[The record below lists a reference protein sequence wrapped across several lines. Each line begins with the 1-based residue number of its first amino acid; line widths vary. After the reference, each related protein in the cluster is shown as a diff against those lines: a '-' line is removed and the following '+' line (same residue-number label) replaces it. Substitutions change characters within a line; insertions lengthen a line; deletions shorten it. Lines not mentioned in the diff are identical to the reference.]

1 MEVSKS
7 KVDINATVEGNPI
20 PTEIADLLRV
30 EFEFVHFLSCDKK
43 ANLAKKYGL
52 HKSQVAQFFE
62 VDMKEQ
68 REQEKRTFMSGPI
81 HYESQLPNIS
91 IVQPLAAATQKKATA
106 KKTPATTGTSNSS
119 EPTTS
124 ASRKKK
130 MTKAE
135 AKQQLRVEYQQNS
148 KLPASRKNKLAETLG
163 LKPEEVRE
171 FFLKQRNKKG
181 WFPKSINPRQMWF

>member
-68 REQEKRTFMSGPI
+68 REQEKRTFMSGP
-81 HYESQLPNIS
+81 
-91 IVQPLAAATQKKATA
+91 
-106 KKTPATTGTSNSS
+106 KTPATTGTSNSS